1 MTRPGLFLVL
11 IFTGGLALA
20 AQQAIPG
27 FEVASVKRNT
37 SIDTGDH
44 SALEP
49 GGRVVL
55 TNMTLDNMIRG
66 VFQVQRHELIVGAGV
81 PSWFTSERWDIAAV
95 GPPAADEASQHLVR
109 VMVQNLLIDRFKLVT
124 RREVRDTPVYALV
137 VARADRRLG
146 TQMKPSSADCAA
158 MLAAFRA
165 TGERQTPL
173 SPVCGRNFM
182 TGRIRGIGI
191 PVAELV
197 RALIPVAGRPVTD
210 ATGLTGSFDIDLSW
224 APDGA
229 SEPRDGASLFT
240 AVQEQLGLRLEPRQA
255 PLNVLVVESAQ
266 RPEPD

>member
-1 MTRPGLFLVL
+1 MIRLGLFLVL
-11 IFTGGLALA
+11 LSTSGLVLA
-20 AQQAIPG
+20 AQQATPV

-37 SIDTGDH
+37 SSDTGDH

-66 VFQVQRHELIVGAGV
+66 VFQVQRHELIVGERV

-95 GPPAADEASQHLVR
+95 GPPAGDEASQRLVR

-137 VARADRRLG
+137 VARGDRRLG
-146 TQMKPSSADCAA
+146 PQMKPSSADCAA
-158 MLAAFRA
+158 LMAAFRA

-173 SPVCGRNFM
+173 SPVCGRNSM

-191 PVAELV
+191 PVAELA
-197 RALIPVAGRPVTD
+197 RALIPAAGRPVSD
-210 ATGLTGSFDIDLSW
+210 ATDLAGSYDIDLTW
-224 APDGA
+224 TPDEAGA
-229 SEPRDGASLFT
+229 AAGASLFT
-240 AVQEQLGLRLEPRQA
+240 AVQEQLGLRLEPRRS
-255 PLNVLVVESAQ
+255 PVNVLVVESAQ